1 METMT
6 ALLRI
11 AGDLRMTV
19 QVNNVTPAEAILLM
33 HIHDPATK
41 DVFEDATM
49 TASVARSQVDERH
62 RLRSKYPEQS
72 KLIDQL
78 FPGRNASDVPDA
90 FTELNDVPLT
100 LSREAKQSKAR
111 EVDEAAVKEA
121 QPTGKFAG
129 MPSKK
134 KGGGAAEL
142 M

>member
-19 QVNNVTPAEAILLM
+19 QVKNVTPAEAILLM

-41 DVFEDATM
+41 DVFESAVM
-49 TASVARSQVDERH
+49 TEPVERSQVDERS
-62 RLRSKYPEQS
+62 RLRDHYPEQGR
-72 KLIDQL
+72 LIDQL

-100 LSREAKQSKAR
+100 LAREAKQSKAR
-111 EVDEAAVKEA
+111 DVDEAAVADAK
-121 QPTGKFAG
+121 PTGRFAG

>member
-11 AGDLRMTV
+11 AGDMRMTV
-19 QVNNVTPAEAILLM
+19 QVKNVTPAEAFLLM

-49 TASVARSQVDERH
+49 TDPVDRTQVDERS
-62 RLRSKYPEQS
+62 RLRNQYPEQA

-111 EVDEAAVKEA
+111 EIDEAVVKQA
-121 QPTGKFAG
+121 KPTGRFAG
-129 MPSKK
+129 MPSKRK
-134 KGGGAAEL
+134 GGAAEL